1 MIEIKPHIPITG
13 IGRNGKHY
21 QGLLLAISDQLAK
34 VSWPSTT
41 TGEEA
46 TSIFEF
52 SIKTES
58 NQTRSF
64 KVSATRPDVFE
75 FDVTSHPQV
84 QDLLHTFRKSQHID
98 ICANQDV
105 EHSERNHGFSAVQ
118 LPVVALPERSWNE
131 MRTDTN
137 FLGRFFGAPILITGM
152 TGGVAQGTIINERL
166 ARAAMDHNI
175 PMGVG
180 SQRMALENDD
190 HAEIFKVKKKF
201 PGIFLIGNLGIGQ
214 LREKNFLDLCKKA
227 VEMIS
232 ADALAIHVN
241 VLQELVQVEG
251 DRDFRGLIERIGLV
265 KSSLD
270 VPLIIKEVGAGLD
283 VQSAKRLAE
292 VGVSNFDVGGSG
304 GTSWALIEGLR
315 ASDPLIQRRGHI
327 FRNWGIPTSKALA
340 DLRLAIPSA
349 NLIATGGI
357 RDGLT
362 ALKAIYL
369 GANMAGIGLPLMRA
383 ALEGPDNA
391 SKLLGAIIDELK
403 IAKIC
408 SGL

>member
-1 MIEIKPHIPITG
+1 MIEIKPQIPITALS
-13 IGRNGKHY
+13 RNGKCHE
-21 QGLLLAISDQLAK
+21 GLLVAISDQLAK
-34 VSWPSTT
+34 VSWLST
-41 TGEEA
+41 A
-46 TSIFEF
+46 TDADAKSIFEF

-64 KVSATRPDVFE
+64 KVNATRPNIFE
-75 FDVTSHPQV
+75 FDVTSQSQV

-105 EHSERNHGFSAVQ
+105 EHSERNHGFADVH

-137 FLGRFFGAPILITGM
+137 FLGRIFSAPILITGM
-152 TGGVAQGTIINERL
+152 TGGVAQGTMINERL

-180 SQRMALENDD
+180 SQRMALENDV

-201 PGIFLIGNLGIGQ
+201 PEIFLIGNLGIAQ
-214 LREKNFLDLCKKA
+214 LRAKNFLDLCKKA
-227 VEMIS
+227 VDMIS

-265 KSSLD
+265 QSSLD
-270 VPLIIKEVGAGLD
+270 VPLIVKEVGAGLD

-315 ASDPLIQRRGHI
+315 ASDPLLQRRGHV
-327 FRNWGIPTSKALA
+327 FRNWGIPTSKALR
-340 DLRLAIPSA
+340 DLRLTIPSA

-362 ALKAIYL
+362 ALKAIFL
-369 GANMAGIGLPLMRA
+369 GANMVGVGLPLMRA
-383 ALEGPDNA
+383 ALEGPDDA
-391 SKLLGAIIDELK
+391 SNLLGAIIDELK
-403 IAKIC
+403 IAKMC